1 MIKPLF
7 SESHTNKFSRFGDK
21 TNISSENDP
30 AGLRY
35 TLELAILLFHFI
47 DARIP
52 ENHKGTTRVYLGK
65 GDECMKV

>member
-35 TLELAILLFHFI
+35 RLELAVLLFHFI
-47 DARIP
+47 EVNWMALYSS
-52 ENHKGTTRVYLGK
+52 TFGK
-65 GDECMKV
+65 FRKDVFHPSAL